1 MDKLELKAC
10 EYTIHRLVKE
20 MLRTNTKAIHGTYTD
35 DENKEYEDDEKP
47 KGFIE
52 KIKKFLMGRY

>member
-1 MDKLELKAC
+1 MDKIELKAC

-35 DENKEYEDDEKP
+35 DENKEYEVKVIIDK
-47 KGFIE
+47 KGE
-52 KIKKFLMGRY
+52 LEQ